1 MSDPSTVLV
10 LDTQSPSPAHKYLDA
25 PDRLVV
31 VTDSPGLA
39 RHALSTMVVDVF
51 VCDLSAQADF
61 KSLAT
66 IAQVSSPNVRFLFTG
81 AKLAETKA
89 QQILQAAQAQGGF
102 FPRPWNGIALRK
114 AVADETLAGR
124 RAAASGGAL
133 PPPADAGP
141 APAGGSASI
150 RLSAGPGT
158 KRIIRIGGTMRT
170 PVPGKPGPAR
180 IVVGGAKAAA
190 EPPKAR
196 GPQGPDPNLYEIVEL
211 LGRGGTGTV
220 FHARDR
226 FLGVDVALKV
236 VNRELVEKP
245 GVLESFKDEARITMQ
260 LSHRCILRLYGY
272 QVYNGCH
279 YIVMEQVRGRPLRDI
294 ILDVGAL
301 STVTTCRILQQ
312 VGSALEYA
320 HAHNVVHKD
329 VKPENVYV
337 TEAGE
342 LKVIDFG
349 SAVLRNAS
357 QEDGYIV
364 GTPEFMPPEQLRGEV
379 VGPPADIYALTIMA
393 YLMFMGCYPFPAGT
407 TVDDLLQGVRPDF
420 SALPEGL
427 ARVLSK
433 GAAYEVSFR
442 YQNVAEFVR
451 DVVDACGCT
460 EVCRDVFAPVAIQS
474 AAEAVAAAGQG

>member
-1 MSDPSTVLV
+1 MSGPSTVLV

-39 RHALSTMVVDVF
+39 RHALSTMVVSVF
-51 VCDLSAQADF
+51 VCDLTAGEDF

-66 IAQVSSPNVRFLFTG
+66 IAQVSSPNIRILFTG

-89 QQILQAAQAQGGF
+89 RQLLQASGAQGGF

-114 AVADETLAGR
+114 AVADETRAGE
-124 RAAASGGAL
+124 RAAETGA
-133 PPPADAGP
+133 PPPVPAADGAGTVRP
-141 APAGGSASI
+141 SSV
-150 RLSAGPGT
+150 SGT
-158 KRIIRIGGTMRT
+158 IGKRVIRIGAGQTLSRST
-170 PVPGKPGPAR
+170 PTIGRG
-180 IVVGGAKAAA
+180 VGRASAAA
-190 EPPKAR
+190 APKAQ

-220 FHARDR
+220 FHARDK
-226 FLGVDVALKV
+226 FLGIDVAIKV

-245 GVLESFKDEARITMQ
+245 GVLDSFKDEARITMQ

-294 ILDVGAL
+294 ILDSGAL
-301 STVTTCRILQQ
+301 STETTCRILQQ
-312 VGSALEYA
+312 VGSALDYA

-329 VKPENVYV
+329 VKPENVYL

-349 SAVLRNAS
+349 SAVLRDAS
-357 QEDGYIV
+357 QEEGYVV
-364 GTPEFMPPEQLRGEV
+364 GTPEYMPPEQLRGEV
-379 VGPPADIYALTIMA
+379 VGPQADVYALAVMT
-393 YLMFMGCYPFPAGT
+393 YLMLMGCYPFPAGT

-420 SALPEGL
+420 SALPDPLRGVL
-427 ARVLSK
+427 AK

-442 YQNVAEFVR
+442 YQGVAEFVR
-451 DVVDACGCT
+451 DVVAACGCT
-460 EVCRDVFAPVAIQS
+460 EVCRDVFAPVHVRT
-474 AAEAVAAAGQG
+474 AAEAAGAAEG

>member
-1 MSDPSTVLV
+1 MSGPSTVLV

-39 RHALSTMVVDVF
+39 RHALSTMVVSVF
-51 VCDLSAQADF
+51 VCDLSAAGEDF

-66 IAQVSSPNVRFLFTG
+66 IAQVSSPNIRILFTG

-89 QQILQAAQAQGGF
+89 RQLLQASGAQGGF

-114 AVADETLAGR
+114 AVADETRAGE
-124 RAAASGGAL
+124 RAAETGA
-133 PPPADAGP
+133 PPPAPAADGAGTVRP
-141 APAGGSASI
+141 AAVS
-150 RLSAGPGT
+150 GT
-158 KRIIRIGGTMRT
+158 IGKRVIRIGAGQTLGRPT
-170 PVPGKPGPAR
+170 PTIGRGLAR
-180 IVVGGAKAAA
+180 PAAA
-190 EPPKAR
+190 APKAQ

-220 FHARDR
+220 FHARDK
-226 FLGVDVALKV
+226 FLGIDVAIKV
-236 VNRELVEKP
+236 VNHELVEKP

-260 LSHRCILRLYGY
+260 LSHRCILRLYGFH
-272 QVYNGCH
+272 VYNGCY

-294 ILDVGAL
+294 ILDGGAL
-301 STVTTCRILQQ
+301 STETTCRILQQ
-312 VGSALEYA
+312 VGSALDYA

-329 VKPENVYV
+329 VKPENVYL

-349 SAVLRNAS
+349 SAVLRDAS
-357 QEDGYIV
+357 QEEGYVV
-364 GTPEFMPPEQLRGEV
+364 GTPEYMPPEQLRGEV
-379 VGPPADIYALTIMA
+379 VGPSADVYALSIMT
-393 YLMFMGCYPFPAGT
+393 YLMLMGCYPFPAGT

-420 SALPEGL
+420 SALPDPLRGVL
-427 ARVLSK
+427 AK

-442 YQNVAEFVR
+442 YQGVAEFVR
-451 DVVDACGCT
+451 DVVAACGCT
-460 EVCRDVFAPVAIQS
+460 EVCRDVFAPVLVRT
-474 AAEAVAAAGQG
+474 AAEAAAASAPA